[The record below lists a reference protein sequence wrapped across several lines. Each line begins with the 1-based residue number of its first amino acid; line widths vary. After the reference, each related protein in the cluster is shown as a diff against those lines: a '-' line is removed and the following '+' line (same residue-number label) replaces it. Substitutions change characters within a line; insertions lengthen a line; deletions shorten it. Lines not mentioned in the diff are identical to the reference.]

1 MVVIMNVVQRN
12 VYVHMERDHLGDIPT
27 LPLPEGYSIRWY
39 ASGDE
44 RAWTDIHLRA
54 EEFAEITA
62 EVHPREFGRDGSL
75 LASRQ
80 CFLLDA
86 RHSPI
91 ATATAWFDDDY
102 HGRRYGRVHWVAVVP
117 EHQGL
122 GLSKP
127 LLTIVLQRMVA
138 LGHDRAYLRTSTA
151 RLAAI
156 NLYAQF
162 GFRPALRTAG
172 QLSIWKQLN
181 PYLRYP
187 FDLTAS

>member
-1 MVVIMNVVQRN
+1 MNIVQRN
-12 VYVHMERDHLGDIPT
+12 VYIHMEREHLRDIP
-27 LPLPEGYSIRWY
+27 LFPLPEGYSAHWY
-39 ASGDE
+39 VAGDE

-54 EEFAEITA
+54 EPFAEITSD
-62 EVHPREFGRDGSL
+62 VHPREFGHDVSL

-86 RHSPI
+86 RQSPI

-102 HGRRYGRVHWVAVVP
+102 YGCRYGRVHWVAVVP
-117 EHQGL
+117 EHQSL

-127 LLTIVLQRMVA
+127 LLRIVLQRMVA

-151 RLAAI
+151 RLPAV

-162 GFRPALRTAG
+162 GFRPALRTAEA
-172 QLSIWKQLN
+172 LSIWRELN
-181 PYLRYP
+181 EFLRHP
-187 FDLTAS
+187 FELTGM